1 LVLKAAKFSISR
13 FPTLSKPWRRFC
25 FTLYIFAT
33 FSDRRAE
40 IGHGVF
46 FTEQLTLYSAFFGKP
61 NYDHFTER
69 PRTSAEAP
77 QKLRVERLPPPL
89 GMPDLEPGFRA
100 AFGDYSADGG
110 LGCTGQASA

>member
-40 IGHGVF
+40 VGHGVF
-46 FTEQLTLYSAFFGKP
+46 FTEQLTLYSAFLENQITIISLNGLEHLPRPPK
-61 NYDHFTER
+61 NYE
-69 PRTSAEAP
+69 SS
-77 QKLRVERLPPPL
+77 
-89 GMPDLEPGFRA
+89 GFRRR
-100 AFGDYSADGG
+100 SA
-110 LGCTGQASA
+110 CPT